1 MDQVLI
7 CPECQTSN
15 RQGANFCRRCGRL
28 LVDYCPNC
36 RISLLPDSDFCD
48 GCGRPLTPAAR
59 LGPVNG
65 GDYSYTSGEEQ
76 ADLTG
81 TGAPAVAKEAPPVE
95 VGSPAAAERQL
106 NNSKTSQLDRYI
118 PEELRDKLDAAR
130 SKSEMVGERRI
141 VTMLFCDVK
150 GSTATAENL
159 DPEEWTEIINGAF
172 EHMIRPVYK
181 YEGIVARLMG
191 DGILAFFGAPIGHED
206 DPERAVL
213 AGLDIVDQISA
224 YREQID
230 RSWGIDINVRVGI
243 NTGLVVV
250 GIVGSDLRMEY
261 SAMGDAINLASRMEQ
276 TAEPGTVQI
285 AQDTYKLVKP
295 LFEIDDLGPISIKG
309 KSDPVPVYRVMGRKA
324 QAGRTRG
331 IEGLH
336 ETLAGRA
343 RDLSMLQE
351 ILAAAQ
357 QDLGHIVCVI
367 GEAGLGKS
375 RLIHEAKRTLG
386 NGQSLNWFETA
397 SLSYETNQPYAP
409 FQRLIRRL
417 NNIRPGDSAEK
428 VQEKLANLGHQLDE
442 PTGQRAQ
449 RLFEALF
456 DLESDGEARLEGEA
470 FKYELYELM
479 PVLWRQR
486 FSRQPTVLVF
496 DDMHWSDPASIELL
510 LHLFPLTAEIPLVLV
525 CAFRPERS
533 GPVWR
538 IRTTADEQFRHLY
551 TEISVRLLTDEQVN
565 ELIDGLLINTDIPR
579 RLQVRILERAGGNP
593 FFVEEVIRSLI
604 DNQTLVAEEITQ
616 DGQKATYW
624 RAKGN
629 GRHIEIPNS
638 LQSLLSARIDRLDEG
653 TRQLLQTAAVI
664 GRSFNRRVLQAI
676 EVQSQE
682 SAQAIEQRLNILQ
695 LQEMIQEEARLPE
708 YEYKFSNP
716 LTQEVAYQTILLKR
730 RRELH
735 RRVGQAVEGLFPD
748 QLRELAPLLAYHY
761 AEGDLQ
767 DKAFDYYLMAGDSAA
782 RLFANIEALDH
793 YTRGLKYVESAGPGY
808 EKLEALY
815 SGRSRALELLSRYEE
830 SLENYE
836 AMLLLAQD
844 RGDKRLELAAKM
856 AQATLHS
863 IPSKVYD
870 PEISLQLSEDAQ
882 TLAHELGESSAEAKI
897 YWNLMLHYQ
906 WATFQFD
913 QAVRNGEA
921 AVKVARE
928 SRLTAEL
935 GPILN
940 DLAMAY
946 FGVGRLDES
955 LQALEESHNLL
966 QGSHNLPL
974 LALNI
979 TTSSTIQFVIGN
991 NEKAQVL
998 MEEAEEINQAIG
1010 NDWGLAGS
1018 LYYRGM
1024 MHLINGGWG
1033 EALTTLNRSIEFC
1046 EQAQAQMLLAASLVA
1061 KANYCILV
1069 GATETGLSLCQRAI
1083 KLFEEHL
1090 PHFQGYPWGVLSLLY
1105 LVSGDQSSA
1114 QEALQ
1119 VSLAKLDLDAPPTP
1133 AFSSIE
1139 VRAAEI
1145 RFRLADGHPD
1155 TATRLA
1161 DDLLDYLERFH
1172 IKQFRSEAMML
1183 KAKALLA
1190 LNQPGEANEILDE
1203 ASREAEALSS
1213 QPILWQALDSQA
1225 EALERLNKPDQ
1236 AVVKRDQARAILAT
1250 LADSIPVDE
1259 DRATFLNLP
1268 DVRRLLEEK

>member
-1 MDQVLI
+1 MI

-28 LVDYCPNC
+28 LVDHCPNC

-81 TGAPAVAKEAPPVE
+81 AGALTAAREALPVKI
-95 VGSPAAAERQL
+95 GSPDAAERQS
-106 NNSKTSQLDRYI
+106 NSSKTSQLDRYI

-130 SKSEMVGERRI
+130 SKGEMVGERRI

-150 GSTATAENL
+150 GSTAAAEKL

-206 DPERAVL
+206 DPQRAVL

-224 YREQID
+224 YREQINH
-230 RSWGIDINVRVGI
+230 SWGIDINVRVGI

-250 GIVGSDLRMEY
+250 GTVGSDLRMEY
-261 SAMGDAINLASRMEQ
+261 SAMGDAINLAARMEQ

-295 LFEIDDLGPISIKG
+295 LFEIDDLGAILIKG

-324 QAGRTRG
+324 HAGRTRG

-336 ETLAGRA
+336 ETLAGREQ
-343 RDLSMLQE
+343 DLSVLQE
-351 ILAAAQ
+351 ILAVVQ
-357 QDLGHIVCVI
+357 QGPGHIVCVI

-375 RLIHEAKRTLG
+375 RLIHEVKRTLG
-386 NGQSLNWFETA
+386 KGQSLEWFETA

-417 NNIRPGDSAEK
+417 NNISPGDSTEK
-428 VQEKLANLGHQLDE
+428 VQEKPTNPSYQLDE
-442 PTGQRAQ
+442 PTGKRAQ

-456 DLESDGEARLEGEA
+456 DLDNDDEARLEGEE

-479 PVLWRQR
+479 PVLWRQH

-538 IRTTADEQFRHLY
+538 IRTTAVEQFRHLY
-551 TEISVRLLTDEQVN
+551 TEISVRPLTDEQVN
-565 ELIDGLLINTDIPR
+565 QLIDGLLVNTDIPQGLR
-579 RLQVRILERAGGNP
+579 VRIQERAVGNP

-604 DNQTLVAEEITQ
+604 DNQTLVAEEIDQ
-616 DGQKATYW
+616 DGHKATYW

-629 GRHIEIPNS
+629 DRHIEIPDS

-664 GRSFNRRVLQAI
+664 GLSFYRRVLQAI
-676 EVQSQE
+676 EVQSQG
-682 SAQAIEQRLNILQ
+682 SAQAIEQRLNTL
-695 LQEMIQEEARLPE
+695 LRQEMIQEEARLPE

-735 RRVGQAVEGLFPD
+735 RQVGQAVEAMFPD
-748 QLRELAPLLAYHY
+748 QLRELAPQLAYHF

-767 DKAFDYYLMAGDSAA
+767 VKAFDYYLTAGESAA

-793 YTRGLKYVESAGPGY
+793 YTRGLNYVESAGPSY
-808 EKLEALY
+808 EKLDALY

-830 SLENYE
+830 SLENYQ
-836 AMLLLAQD
+836 AMLFLAQE

-921 AVKVARE
+921 AVKMARE
-928 SRLTAEL
+928 SELKAEL

-940 DLAMAY
+940 DLALAY

-955 LQALEESHNLL
+955 LETLEESHNLL
-966 QGSHNLPL
+966 QSSNNLPL
-974 LALNI
+974 LALNL
-979 TTSSTIQFVIGN
+979 TTSSTVQFVIGN
-991 NEKAQVL
+991 NKKAQIL
-998 MEEAEEINQAIG
+998 MGEAEEINQTID

-1024 MHLINGGWG
+1024 MQLITGSWG
-1033 EALTTLNRSIEFC
+1033 EALTTLNRSIKYC

-1061 KANYCILV
+1061 KANYCLLV
-1069 GATETGLSLCQRAI
+1069 GATDTGLSLCQRAI

-1090 PHFQGYPWGVLSLLY
+1090 PFFEGYPWGVMSLLY
-1105 LVSGDQSSA
+1105 LVSGDRSA
-1114 QEALQ
+1114 ARKTMQI
-1119 VSLAKLDLDAPPTP
+1119 SLAKLDLDAPPTP

-1145 RFRLADGHPD
+1145 RLRLADGQPEI
-1155 TATRLA
+1155 ATRLA

-1172 IKQFRSEAMML
+1172 VKQFRSEAMLL

-1190 LNQPGEANEILDE
+1190 QNQPGEANKILAE
-1203 ASREAEALSS
+1203 ASREAEALST
-1213 QPILWQALDSQA
+1213 QPIFWQVLDSQA
-1225 EALERLNKPDQ
+1225 EALEGLNKADQ
-1236 AVVKRDQARAILAT
+1236 AVAKRDQARAILAT

-1259 DRATFLNLP
+1259 DQATFLKLP
-1268 DVRRLLEEK
+1268 DVHRLLEEK